1 MANLSFIFCTDC
13 GAKNDDINLF
23 CINCGSTMPQIK
35 SSFSP
40 QGPDDFGSKQ
50 QSKVKQPSAKKKIYK
65 TIRNVFFVLLVLLI
79 GASAGAVIAA
89 QGYLENFVGK
99 RLTENESLELQK
111 SAEKNGYELGFS
123 DGLSKGKTA
132 GLNEGKTAGLNEG
145 KTTGIREGFKNG
157 CNSVFDKIGEYLI
170 AIRYPWYDSSIYG
183 FYYGR
188 SSICD

>member
-1 MANLSFIFCTDC
+1 MANSSFIFCTDC
-13 GAKNDDINLF
+13 GAKNDANNLF
-23 CINCGSTMPQIK
+23 CVNCGSAMPQIK
-35 SSFSP
+35 AYLPS
-40 QGPDDFGSKQ
+40 QGPDDFG
-50 QSKVKQPSAKKKIYK
+50 AKKQLKVNQPNGKEKIYR

-89 QGYLENFVGK
+89 QGHLESVVGK
-99 RLTENESLELQK
+99 RFTESESLELQK
-111 SAEKNGYELGFS
+111 SAEKNGYSLGFS

-132 GLNEGKTAGLNEG
+132 GLNEGKTI
-145 KTTGIREGFKNG
+145 GIQEGFKNG

-183 FYYGR
+183 FYFGR